1 MMTAHGSFRWILL
14 LLTEFSA
21 VICLIP
27 HVNKYVNV
35 INLIDRYLPYSSAWD
50 LQRDLMQHHIHLQD
64 KIDPSC
70 DGAEQTC
77 VGTVILCQHN
87 PTYTLGSATT
97 EGSGP
102 FSKKLAD
109 GTVLEYDTFT
119 VERAGQATFHGPG
132 QLVVYP
138 ILDLSYF
145 GKDIHLYLRALEE
158 TIMETLTVFDISSQR
173 IEGKTLKQSL
183 HDVFSLFAAALFLVL
198 EGVFLITCYFTFL
211 IKRSFHSLFGSEI
224 DGFSSSV
231 LDNKSNHYSV
241 LLAFEIDQL
250 GLTYSPI
257 TTHKYV
263 CTYI

>member
-1 MMTAHGSFRWILL
+1 MMKAHLRTFRWVLL
-14 LLTEFSA
+14 AFIPFSE
-21 VICLIP
+21 VIC
-27 HVNKYVNV
+27 HVPRGNKYVNV

-64 KIDPSC
+64 KMEPSTENV
-70 DGAEQTC
+70 EQIC

-109 GTVLEYDTFT
+109 GTFLEYDTFT

-158 TIMETLTVFDISSQR
+158 TIMETLTAFDITAQR
-173 IEGKTLKQSL
+173 IEGKSSFDAINLRHYVT
-183 HDVFSLFAAALFLVL
+183 VFYLSELCLYYLSSDFLLFVL
-198 EGVFLITCYFTFL
+198 
-211 IKRSFHSLFGSEI
+211 
-224 DGFSSSV
+224 SV
-231 LDNKSNHYSV
+231 EPLS
-241 LLAFEIDQL
+241 
-250 GLTYSPI
+250 T
-257 TTHKYV
+257 
-263 CTYI
+263 